1 MLTEQEQNPY
11 DLLLDIERI
20 SSLTSFGDI
29 GQKKD
34 EVAGDLFLSRNSV
47 KSSFGVGRLLAKV

>member
-1 MLTEQEQNPY
+1 MPFTY
-11 DLLLDIERI
+11 GRFDLLLDIERI
-20 SSLTSFGDI
+20 SSSTSFGDI

>member
-1 MLTEQEQNPY
+1 MPFTY
-11 DLLLDIERI
+11 GRFDLLLDIERI

-29 GQKKD
+29 ELKKD